1 LEQVEVEWSISS
13 EEDDESD
20 VSIDQYDEGSCNAV
34 RAAVASA
41 VDGDDPKWL
50 LDSGSV
56 YHITSNRKLLRHAKQ
71 LARGHRVTDASGR
84 QRSITEKGMLGDVLE
99 TFVVPGFD
107 ASTHLLS
114 VHQLAALGYISVFLE
129 DEAMILHESD
139 IPAGLFLQDV
149 IEGKS
154 ECVWMRVPVKN
165 DLYEIPH
172 STLEAALRARHRD
185 QVVHA

>member
-1 LEQVEVEWSISS
+1 VVDEVSSQVEAVEVKS
-13 EEDDESD
+13 ENVKDELDEVAENIGLKNDEGESE
-20 VSIDQYDEGSCNAV
+20 SNDQYDEGSWNAV

-41 VDGDDPKWL
+41 AEDGDDPKWL

-99 TFVVPGFD
+99 TYLVPGFD

-114 VHQLAALGYISVFLE
+114 VH
-129 DEAMILHESD
+129 
-139 IPAGLFLQDV
+139 
-149 IEGKS
+149 
-154 ECVWMRVPVKN
+154 
-165 DLYEIPH
+165 
-172 STLEAALRARHRD
+172 
-185 QVVHA
+185 